1 MPHHFFHG
9 EWITGKCHA
18 LSYIGDARKLVTGV
32 ARPCADR
39 DYMKR
44 IPSIKT
50 VMTPFPYSIN
60 PEEPVK
66 QALELMANH
75 NIHHL
80 PVTSDDG
87 LVGMVSSRDIRL
99 ILDSTASDSDEDQ
112 LKVSNVMTEEP
123 YTVDLSE
130 RLDSVLHRMAEHH
143 LRSVVVTRKG
153 KLVGIFTE
161 VDACSTFAEFLR
173 EQVRRSGGGSA
184 A

>member
-1 MPHHFFHG
+1 
-9 EWITGKCHA
+9 
-18 LSYIGDARKLVTGV
+18 
-32 ARPCADR
+32 
-39 DYMKR
+39 MKR

-50 VMTPFPYSIN
+50 VMTPFSYSIK

-66 QALELMANH
+66 RALELMAEH

-80 PVTSDDG
+80 PVTGDIG

-99 ILDSTASDSDEDQ
+99 ILDNKTSDRDEEQ
-112 LKVSNVMTEEP
+112 LTVRELMTEEP

-161 VDACSTFAEFLR
+161 VDACGAFAEFLR

>member
-1 MPHHFFHG
+1 
-9 EWITGKCHA
+9 
-18 LSYIGDARKLVTGV
+18 
-32 ARPCADR
+32 
-39 DYMKR
+39 MKR

-50 VMTPFPYSIN
+50 VMTPFPYSIK

-66 QALELMANH
+66 QALELMADH

-112 LKVSNVMTEEP
+112 LTVSNVMTEEP

-143 LRSVVVTRKG
+143 LQSVVVTRKG

-161 VDACSTFAEFLR
+161 VDACRAFAEFLR
-173 EQVRRSGGGSA
+173 EQVRRSGAGSA